1 MDMQYAHLSQPSGIS
16 TWIRATRPEFL
27 TITALA
33 VLLGTAVAFHEQ
45 NPLNWLTLSL
55 SLIAAILIHAGAD
68 VLNDYYDDLSGADRI
83 DVDRL
88 TPFAGGSRVIQL
100 QQLTPIQMFVFGL
113 SLLGTATVL
122 GLWLVILTGSPL
134 LIIKRTIAIHG
145 VVIGLLIFTLFISA
159 N

>member
-1 MDMQYAHLSQPSGIS
+1 MDMQYARLSQPSDLS

-27 TITALA
+27 TITVLA

-88 TPFAGGSRVIQL
+88 TPIAG
-100 QQLTPIQMFVFGL
+100 
-113 SLLGTATVL
+113 A
-122 GLWLVILTGSPL
+122 
-134 LIIKRTIAIHG
+134 AE
-145 VVIGLLIFTLFISA
+145 
-159 N
+159 